1 MAPTSTAHTRLAAYT
16 YFDRIS
22 TCLPHHFENKSHYLA
37 RQLQRG
43 GFAQMKAAV
52 PKVLNVFQLGL
63 KTKDR
68 RWFGTDAVAGSHGHL
83 PG

>member
-1 MAPTSTAHTRLAAYT
+1 
-16 YFDRIS
+16 
-22 TCLPHHFENKSHYLA
+22 
-37 RQLQRG
+37 
-43 GFAQMKAAV
+43 MKAAV